1 MKTIN
6 ARLKALRKELGL
18 SQDEFANR
26 LGFSRGVVANTE
38 LGRAEIRPLYLQQV
52 SKEYNVSLSWLETGE
67 GEMFQ
72 PMDRDAVIA
81 GFVGGVLASEPDSF
95 KRRLISA
102 LATLSE
108 DDWAVLAKLAE
119 QIVEKKGDQA

>member
-1 MKTIN
+1 METIN
-6 ARLKALRKELGL
+6 TRLKALRKELGL

-26 LGFSRGVVANTE
+26 LGFSRGVVVNTE

-52 SKEYNVSLSWLETGE
+52 SKEYNVSLAWLETGE

-72 PMDRDAVIA
+72 PQDRDAVIA
-81 GFVGGVLASEPDSF
+81 DFVGSVLASEPDSF

-102 LATLSE
+102 LATLDE
-108 DDWAVLAKLAE
+108 NDWEVLAKLAE
-119 QIVEKKGDQA
+119 QIVDKKED

>member
-1 MKTIN
+1 METVN
-6 ARLKALRKELGL
+6 SRLKTLRKELKL

-26 LGFSRGVVANTE
+26 LGFSRGVVVNTE
-38 LGRAEIRPLYLQQV
+38 LGRAEIRSLYLQQV
-52 SKEYNVSLSWLETGE
+52 SKEYHASLNWLETGE
-67 GEMFQ
+67 GEMFE

-81 GFVGGVLASEPDSF
+81 SFVGGVLASEPDSF

-119 QIVEKKGDQA
+119 QIVEKKEDQA